1 MSRRHSAIGWAL
13 LALSMVLLFLPFA
26 AVSAK
31 TREEQTATV
40 FALLLAV
47 IVASGVW
54 LVLGRG
60 ARPPR
65 SAYFA
70 VAGLAG
76 SLMAIWWVRTLNE
89 SIDRRALAAMIAV
102 TAVVNGV
109 GVWLAVTGSRRA
121 FEPSTRILGGSAV
134 VLAFAGLLLWPSLLL
149 QPEVAT
155 HNLDDVQLQLR
166 AGYRYWTIG
175 ALLLVAPFLALT
187 TLPGD
192 WFERGFARV
201 ARSFTAMSSVHFQLA
216 LVTIVL
222 LLAAGISIYSFARR
236 PTTADEIAQLWHAR
250 ILTTGRLALPADP
263 HPEFFAVDNII
274 DRPRWLSQFPIGG
287 PLFLAPGVLAGAAW
301 LLNPIV
307 TALLALVT
315 YRFARDV
322 YGEWQGRAA
331 AIIVALS
338 PMILIMGGTHMNH
351 PPTALLVMCAL
362 AAFAQWSTRTD
373 PRVFRRS
380 ALVIGA
386 SLGVALTIRPL
397 DAVIAGALLA
407 VAMLWT
413 AGRDR
418 QRARTLPLA
427 IAAGAVPLAL
437 LLWAN
442 WRTTG
447 DPMLFGYQLLWGPN
461 HSLGL
466 HDDPLGNPHTPW
478 RALLLAVKYT
488 AQLNWIATAW
498 PVPVIAMVAAGL
510 LCARTVNRWDLLLL
524 VFVAAQIV
532 TYAFYWHDGQFVG
545 PRFVFSAVPALL
557 VLAARAP
564 FLAADRAGAGV
575 WWRIAVLTVPVCLGV
590 SWLRSMRPY
599 GVQGLVTEFRE
610 TRTRLKLD
618 PPEAAER
625 GQLGRALIFV
635 QEGAS
640 SRLVHRLWG
649 LGISRPDAARLL
661 ATADA
666 CSLVEAVRVEEERSP
681 IDTVGR
687 AERIAHAVQPFVH
700 SPQTPRLPDPGFR
713 VSDST
718 AIRGACAR
726 EVAHDYRVRN
736 TVAFGPMLLRN
747 QIDADGRIGGD
758 VVYALDLGERNAV
771 LRGRFGDRAW
781 YRFEVPRA
789 RPGNDPILVP
799 YEEAGGDSAR
809 SVRNRPPQ

>member
-1 MSRRHSAIGWAL
+1 
-13 LALSMVLLFLPFA
+13 
-26 AVSAK
+26 
-31 TREEQTATV
+31 
-40 FALLLAV
+40 
-47 IVASGVW
+47 
-54 LVLGRG
+54 
-60 ARPPR
+60 
-65 SAYFA
+65 
-70 VAGLAG
+70 
-76 SLMAIWWVRTLNE
+76 
-89 SIDRRALAAMIAV
+89 
-102 TAVVNGV
+102 
-109 GVWLAVTGSRRA
+109 
-121 FEPSTRILGGSAV
+121 
-134 VLAFAGLLLWPSLLL
+134 
-149 QPEVAT
+149 
-155 HNLDDVQLQLR
+155 
-166 AGYRYWTIG
+166 
-175 ALLLVAPFLALT
+175 
-187 TLPGD
+187 
-192 WFERGFARV
+192 
-201 ARSFTAMSSVHFQLA
+201 
-216 LVTIVL
+216 
-222 LLAAGISIYSFARR
+222 
-236 PTTADEIAQLWHAR
+236 
-250 ILTTGRLALPADP
+250 
-263 HPEFFAVDNII
+263 
-274 DRPRWLSQFPIGG
+274 
-287 PLFLAPGVLAGAAW
+287 
-301 LLNPIV
+301 
-307 TALLALVT
+307 
-315 YRFARDV
+315 
-322 YGEWQGRAA
+322 
-331 AIIVALS
+331 
-338 PMILIMGGTHMNH
+338 
-351 PPTALLVMCAL
+351 
-362 AAFAQWSTRTD
+362 
-373 PRVFRRS
+373 
-380 ALVIGA
+380 
-386 SLGVALTIRPL
+386 
-397 DAVIAGALLA
+397 
-407 VAMLWT
+407 
-413 AGRDR
+413 
-418 QRARTLPLA
+418 
-427 IAAGAVPLAL
+427 
-437 LLWAN
+437 
-442 WRTTG
+442 
-447 DPMLFGYQLLWGPN
+447 MLFGYQLLWGPN

-747 QIDADGRIGGD
+747 QIDAGGRIGGD